1 MIRRFRKLRRDA
13 RGAAAIEFALV
24 APALIVFIV
33 GIAQLGVLFM
43 ANAGLTHAVAEGAR
57 FATIFKRDT
66 GTGPTDAEIRARIA
80 DSRFGLN
87 PANLSTPTITH
98 GTDDGANYAEISAS
112 YDVPLDFIFF
122 TLPPVTLTETRRA
135 FIQPPTT

>member
-1 MIRRFRKLRRDA
+1 VIRRVRKLRRDA

-24 APALIVFIV
+24 APALILFII
-33 GIAQLGVLFM
+33 GIAQIGILFM

-57 FATIFKRDT
+57 LATIFPR
-66 GTGPTDAEIRARIA
+66 PTDAEIRAQIA

-98 GTDDGANYAEISAS
+98 GTQDGASYADISAS
-112 YDVPLDFIFF
+112 YTVPIDFIFF
-122 TLPPVTLTETRRA
+122 TLPPLTLTETRRA
-135 FIQPPTT
+135 YVQPVVTT